1 MMKCM
6 KEQEKVGGKMIET
19 IKIDFSAEMENIT
32 WEKRESHK
40 IVSTSKSSVVQ
51 KDSPHRLTE
60 KKLLYQLTKEN
71 NDVSDTT
78 KKSDSPTNTSKKS
91 KKRLSNK
98 EALDKAK
105 PTYSD
110 EEIQNITR
118 SSISINSKIS
128 RIQDKK
134 NEVLFS
140 EGDEVFVKKYKKTG
154 ILLKKDKNND
164 WTVQIGIFKLSINQ
178 KDLKLIK

>member
-1 MMKCM
+1 M
-6 KEQEKVGGKMIET
+6 KEQEKVGGKMIEN

-32 WEKRESHK
+32 WKKREPHK
-40 IVSTSKSSVVQ
+40 IVCTSKSRVVQ
-51 KDSPHRLTE
+51 KDSPHSPAE
-60 KKLLYQLTKEN
+60 KKVYCQSTKETS
-71 NDVSDTT
+71 DVSDTAKT
-78 KKSDSPTNTSKKS
+78 SDSSINTSKKS
-91 KKRLSNK
+91 KKRPSNK